1 MSQNVQI
8 DLNDYRYRNGY
19 LHFVGCGGV
28 GTGPL
33 MRILHQAGF
42 RVSGSDLREN
52 SITRMLKNDGMRV
65 EIEHRKENLP
75 PEDGSRLLL
84 IRTSAAAEDNPE
96 LLEAERRG
104 AVILRRGEALG
115 IM

>member
-1 MSQNVQI
+1 
-8 DLNDYRYRNGY
+8 
-19 LHFVGCGGV
+19 
-28 GTGPL
+28 
-33 MRILHQAGF
+33 
-42 RVSGSDLREN
+42 
-52 SITRMLKNDGMRV
+52 MRV
-65 EIEHRKENLP
+65 AIGHSRENLP
-75 PEDGSRLLL
+75 PDDGAKLLL